1 MAAKTLARQEFV
13 GRLLRVLKND
23 VREFGLA
30 ELPIVNP
37 PITRDQVDAAIKQA
51 GLLRVVIKD
60 AEIVVPRSAE
70 FGNCRLETTWSKDL
84 ANVRKIKLARS

>member
-13 GRLLRVLKND
+13 GRIIGILSKD

-30 ELPIVNP
+30 EMPIVNP
-37 PITRDQVDAAIKQA
+37 PITQEQVDAAIKQA
-51 GLLRVVIKD
+51 GLLRVIVGTS
-60 AEIVVPRSAE
+60 EIVVPRSAE
-70 FGNCRLETTWSKDL
+70 YGNCRLETTWSKDL

>member
-13 GRLLRVLKND
+13 GRLLQVLKSD

-30 ELPIVNP
+30 ELPVVNP
-37 PITRDQVDAAIKQA
+37 PITREQVDAAIKRA
-51 GLLRVVIKD
+51 GLLRVVVKG

-70 FGNCRLETTWSKDL
+70 HGNCNLETTWSKDL
-84 ANVRKIKLARS
+84 TNVRRIKLARS